1 MGKRKIIKST
11 EDYILEASRNIDEDR
26 KLASKLLS
34 DIMQRLEETK
44 ENTLS
49 QRRLGEVAAKYLET
63 LQRSNEQ
70 LVKLTS
76 IVQEQ
81 EELNKDEDDL
91 NAEDIFNS
99 INSGE

>member
-1 MGKRKIIKST
+1 MGKRKTIKDT
-11 EDYILEASRNIDEDR
+11 EDYILEAAKNIDEDR
-26 KLASKLLS
+26 SLASKLLS

-44 ENTLS
+44 DNTLS

-76 IVQEQ
+76 IVQKQ
-81 EELNKDEDDL
+81 EEMSKDNEDM
-91 NAEDIFNS
+91 NPEDIFNS
-99 INSGE
+99 IDGE

>member
-1 MGKRKIIKST
+1 MGKRKTIKDT
-11 EDYILEASRNIDEDR
+11 EDYILEAAKNIDEDR
-26 KLASKLLS
+26 SLASKLLS

-44 ENTLS
+44 DNTLS

-76 IVQEQ
+76 IVQKQ
-81 EELNKDEDDL
+81 EEMNKDNEDM
-91 NAEDIFNS
+91 NPEDIFNS
-99 INSGE
+99 IDGE